1 MVKKMKIEE
10 EIKMKVA
17 IDSLLDAISRGGALS
32 DIQRL
37 AARLAVDV
45 GWPFTPENKDE
56 EE

>member
-45 GWPFTPENKDE
+45 EWPFTPENKDE

>member
-37 AARLAVDV
+37 AAKLAVDL